1 MKKIQKLLLMAL
13 LFAVMLPMQV
23 LASTQTSVDLDTNGD
38 KAGVRVTLPQDTSK
52 GITALELRIN
62 VTNTQKANID
72 FEFSQNLNAT
82 IKESRYV
89 QDSDELVIYIAG
101 AKNMFQDDKAFLGYV
116 CMDVNSDAQV
126 ALEVKSNGLQVAD
139 GVYGI
144 VQNEIEPENAVIQ
157 GQGSSSS
164 SQPDSSSS
172 QPSSQPDSSSSQPS
186 SQPDSSSSSKPS
198 SSSSV
203 TSSSTAGGSTVSS
216 QPSTVGGGQTTQS
229 SQSST
234 SQKPQSSSSQKQEDS
249 TSESQSKSESE
260 SKEQDSQSNTNSTQQ
275 SSSQSSSV
283 TQQQKQTADSVVWIA
298 VAVLAVI
305 ALAAIGFIV
314 MKNKKAS

>member
-144 VQNEIEPENAVIQ
+144 LQNEIEPENAVIQ
-157 GQGSSSS
+157 GQGSSS
-164 SQPDSSSS
+164 
-172 QPSSQPDSSSSQPS
+172 SSQPDSSSSQPS

>member
-89 QDSDELVIYIAG
+89 QDRDELVIYIAG

-172 QPSSQPDSSSSQPS
+172 QPSSQPDSSSS
-186 SQPDSSSSSKPS
+186 SKPSS

-275 SSSQSSSV
+275 SSNQSSSV